1 VSEPGGEG
9 AFRRLRTPV
18 RSALGSYLS
27 FARGETR
34 LSLWALAYPFGLV
47 AKSVVAVRNFA
58 FDHGLARS
66 EEPPLPVV
74 SVGNITLG
82 GTNKTPFV
90 EMLCRIL
97 LSAGVSP
104 AIISRGY
111 GGRTVDPVVITA
123 DAIDGSDDLGRLRD
137 LVGDEPLLLASR
149 LPGVPVAVSKD
160 RLRDVD
166 VLSGRGVQLIVA
178 DDAFQHRRMGRDA
191 DIVLVDACC
200 PFGNGWIAPAGILR
214 EPPSV
219 LARASAVVVTKSEQ
233 VSAGRLRTLVDELS
247 RFVPEDRLFFSR
259 ISLHE
264 WRLWNGGWRGIA
276 PGPPETALAFSAIGS
291 PESFRRSLESEGVEI
306 LREHRFKDHYRY
318 RVEDM
323 RALEDSMRECGA
335 SCMVCTEKDVYNMPR
350 EWRAG
355 RDVMVPFI
363 STVLDDEDR
372 FRACLLDSLRPRM
385 VVASN
390 GYGEDSM
397 GVLLARKLS
406 ERFPSAV
413 VSAFPIVG
421 RGEHY
426 AKEGIPIDSAPSDS
440 PSGGVIKYRL
450 VDLWR
455 DLRAGLLRSIAMQM
469 RAWAALRGRIRTPL
483 CVGDVYLLLHALWGQ
498 GQLPVLV
505 ATAKTVY
512 LSGHWRLERFILKH
526 RSRMTWTRDRDT
538 AGELSRSGANARFD
552 GNPIMDITCD
562 NTIEPVS
569 WGEDGR
575 PRVLLLPGS
584 RRRAYDDLHLL
595 LQSVDRVQS
604 MLPEG
609 ASYLMVVAPTL
620 DTDRLLQAC
629 EGEGWAAVRGA
640 PGGSSRELALRR
652 GSCEIRFFFGPL
664 PAVAARAHVLIGLG
678 GTANQVCA
686 GMGVPV
692 VSIEEKGKFVQK
704 KLLGDAEV
712 LVPQDSRALAEA
724 AVAII
729 RDEALRR
736 RMSEEGV
743 SRLGGPGALDRVADY
758 AAARM
763 GWDLRA
769 RLYDALA
776 IQWRGGDPG
785 RRAAK

>member
-1 VSEPGGEG
+1 MRTPGEG
-9 AFRRLRTPV
+9 TRDRSQGFGRLRTPV

-34 LSLWALAYPFGLV
+34 FSPWALVYPFGLI
-47 AKSVVAVRNFA
+47 ARFVVAARNFA

-66 EEPPLPVV
+66 EEPPIPVV

-97 LSAGVSP
+97 QSAGVSP
-104 AIISRGY
+104 GIISRGY

-123 DAIDGSDDLGRLRD
+123 DSMEGESPDRLRD

-166 VLSGRGVQLIVA
+166 VLSERDIELIVA

-200 PFGNGWIAPAGILR
+200 PFGNGWIVPAGILR
-214 EPPSV
+214 ESPDV
-219 LARASAVVVTKSEQ
+219 LSRASAVVITKSEQ
-233 VSAGRLRTLVDELS
+233 VSAESLEKLVDELT
-247 RFVPEDRLFFSR
+247 RHVPRDRLFFSR

-264 WRLWNGGWRGIA
+264 WRLWNGGWRGTA
-276 PGPPETALAFSAIGS
+276 SGRPESALIFSAIGS
-291 PESFRRSLESEGVEI
+291 PESFRRSLLAEGVEI

-323 RALEDSMRECGA
+323 RALEASMAECGA
-335 SCMVCTEKDVYNMPR
+335 PCMICTEKDVYNMPHD
-350 EWRAG
+350 WNAS
-355 RDVMVPFI
+355 RDILVPFI
-363 STVLDDEDR
+363 STVLDDEER
-372 FRACLLDSLRPRM
+372 FRSCLLDSLRPRM

-406 ERFPSAV
+406 ERFPSAL

-426 AKEGIPIDSAPSDS
+426 SKEGIPIDSTPSDS
-440 PSGGVIKYRL
+440 PSDGVIKYRL

-455 DLRAGLLRSIAMQM
+455 DLRAGLLKSIAMQM
-469 RAWAALRGRIRTPL
+469 GAWRKLRGRIRTPL
-483 CVGDVYLLLHALWGQ
+483 CVGDVYLLLHTLWGQ

-526 RSRMTWTRDRDT
+526 RSRMAWTRDRDT
-538 AGELSRSGANARFD
+538 AEELRRSGAQARFD

-562 NTIEPVS
+562 NTIEPVP
-569 WGEDGR
+569 WGADDL
-575 PRVLLLPGS
+575 PRILLLPGS
-584 RRRAYDDLHLL
+584 RRRAYDDLRLL
-595 LQSVDRVQS
+595 LRAVERVQEA
-604 MLPEG
+604 LLTTGG
-609 ASYLMVVAPTL
+609 ASYMMVVAPTL

-629 EGEGWAAVRGA
+629 EEARSADGTAWMPVRGSDTN
-640 PGGSSRELALRR
+640 GLRVSKN
-652 GSCEIRFFFGPL
+652 GCEISFFFGPL
-664 PAVAARAHVLIGLG
+664 PAVAGRAHVLIGLG

-704 KLLGDAEV
+704 KLLGDSEI
-712 LVPQDSRALAEA
+712 LVPQDPQALADA
-724 AVAII
+724 AVEII
-729 RDEALRR
+729 GDDELRR

-758 AAARM
+758 AATRM
-763 GWDLRA
+763 GWGLRV
-769 RLYDALA
+769 RLYDTLA
-776 IQWRGGDPG
+776 ARW
-785 RRAAK
+785 K